1 MPFGKEQQQ
10 PYTENNVPRKE
21 MEVYSTSFEEVTR
34 IPWVKSM
41 EKEIIP
47 KRVITVGCNGP
58 TKRNVIPE
66 GIS

>member
-34 IPWVKSM
+34 ILWAKSL
-41 EKEIIP
+41 EKKMIP
-47 KRVITVGCNGP
+47 KRVITVGCIGP
-58 TKRNVIPE
+58 TKRNVTLE
-66 GIS
+66 